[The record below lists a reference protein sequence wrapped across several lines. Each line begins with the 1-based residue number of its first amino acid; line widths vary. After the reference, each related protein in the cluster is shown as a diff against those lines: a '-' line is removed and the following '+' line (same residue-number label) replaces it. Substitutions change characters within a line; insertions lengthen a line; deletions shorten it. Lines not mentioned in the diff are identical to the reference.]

1 MKIRL
6 ALRPLPLLA
15 ALAFSAVAIMIGNLQ
30 RDRAEQKQS
39 DFDRIESARHGTPIQ
54 IGASPAEAA
63 LLDRQPVAA
72 RGRWVSEKTILIDN
86 RTHNGIA
93 GYHVVTPLR
102 IEGARICILVNRGW
116 IAAPRLRSDL
126 PRLPA
131 VPETRVDVRGI
142 ARLPPANAF
151 ELAPDRA
158 QGMVW
163 QHLSL
168 ERFRAWSGLVLQP
181 VILLQTDAVED
192 GLVRDWLPA
201 DSGALKHWGF
211 ALVWYLAAVA
221 AAIAAVVFSVERRKH
236 EA

>member
-1 MKIRL
+1 MKIRIGF
-6 ALRPLPLLA
+6 RPAPLLA
-15 ALAFSAVAIMIGNLQ
+15 ALAFAAAAVMIGNVQ
-30 RDRAEQKQS
+30 RGRAEQKQS
-39 DFDRIESARHGTPIQ
+39 DFDRIESARHRAPIQ

-63 LLDRQPVAA
+63 LLDRQPVAV

-131 VPETRVDVRGI
+131 LTETQANVRGI
-142 ARLPPANAF
+142 ARLPLENAF

-158 QGMVW
+158 PGMVW

-168 ERFRAWSGLVLQP
+168 ERFRVWSGLVLQP
-181 VILLQTDAVED
+181 VILLQTDAIED
-192 GLVRDWLPA
+192 GLVRDWQPA

-211 ALVWYLAAVA
+211 ALVWYLAAA
-221 AAIAAVVFSVERRKH
+221 AAAVAAVVYSVERREH